1 MIFSELPEKNR
12 ELICSQVGEMCSFWR
27 RQRTGQFRCRIDSG
41 SSGGDG
47 ITKNLITVLT
57 HLTKFLQR
65 ATFFYA
71 AQNFQHFQREDIRNA
86 SFAQIR
92 ENIFIQR
99 FQYASGVTFRP

>member
-27 RQRTGQFRCRIDSG
+27 RQRTEGQFRCRIDSG

-57 HLTKFLQR
+57 HLTKFFQR

-71 AQNFQHFQREDIRNA
+71 AQNFQHFQREDISNA
-86 SFAQIR
+86 SFAQDTGKSFLSR
-92 ENIFIQR
+92 
-99 FQYASGVTFRP
+99 ASSTLLA